1 MGHSVHN
8 RYKMKLNK
16 VSPYYDGLVGKLKT
30 YLQECQRIDR
40 NAKDPGESY
49 GASMQEVSGELV
61 VSFNSYKSPAPV
73 KLSSDIISLLKDNI
87 NTDPARFYYYL
98 EEDGHEGFEIR
109 GAYGK
114 ADIVASLY
122 NTWRW
127 SYLSE
132 KDDLERF
139 QNTLYGE
146 PTTSV
151 EVKDATSL
159 IQLIKALEFKGR
171 ETAYLHKDVN
181 RILVPLWRNP
191 TNGCLVLAGQAL
203 VDNNLSL
210 YAMKVTRSGETKIH
224 HIVES
229 EDAGMSF
236 DEFVASKQT
245 EITKNL
251 QLPELVAVA
260 IKRESSRNS
269 YTGVTFQHSHFRT
282 NLNLFDE
289 KGPFIEVKNSV
300 V

>member
-1 MGHSVHN
+1 MGHSIHN

-16 VSPYYDGLVGKLKT
+16 AAPYYDGLVDKIKT
-30 YLQECQRIDR
+30 YLQECQLIDQ
-40 NAKDPGESY
+40 NAKEPGESY
-49 GASMQEVSGELV
+49 GVSIKEFSGEMV
-61 VSFNSYKSPAPV
+61 VSFRSYKSPAPV

-87 NTDPARFYYYL
+87 NTDSARFYYYL
-98 EEDGHEGFEIR
+98 EEGHEGFEIR

-127 SYLSE
+127 GYLSE
-132 KDDLERF
+132 KDDLEHF
-139 QNTLYGE
+139 QNTLYGD

-151 EVKDATSL
+151 DVNDTTSL

-171 ETAYLHKDVN
+171 EAAYLHKDVN
-181 RILVPLWRNP
+181 RILIPIWRNP
-191 TNGCLVLAGQAL
+191 SNGCLVLAGQAL
-203 VDNNLSL
+203 VDNNLAL

-236 DEFVASKQT
+236 DEFIARKQT

-269 YTGVTFQHSHFRT
+269 YTGVTFQHAHFRT

-289 KGPFIEVKNSV
+289 KGPFIEVKNKIV
-300 V
+300 